1 MNKELSKLNKI
12 ILDYCLHGS
21 TIIKF
26 IRQQI
31 LDNNLEKEFIPSLK
45 EDLSIIEKNYLV
57 ISEKEYIQKT
67 FEANFLKN
75 YNLQN
80 KVVKD
85 LLIQNLSTFED
96 YNFKSPNNSRNKFLW
111 YKDISPMTV
120 SSFAYK
126 LISVVLYATNNL
138 GMNFSKYKSLYQI
151 NEGIEQAIF
160 DFKDDVKNLV
170 EYLKSL

>member
-1 MNKELSKLNKI
+1 
-12 ILDYCLHGS
+12 
-21 TIIKF
+21 
-26 IRQQI
+26 
-31 LDNNLEKEFIPSLK
+31 
-45 EDLSIIEKNYLV
+45 
-57 ISEKEYIQKT
+57 
-67 FEANFLKN
+67 
-75 YNLQN
+75 
-80 KVVKD
+80 
-85 LLIQNLSTFED
+85 
-96 YNFKSPNNSRNKFLW
+96 
-111 YKDISPMTV
+111 MTV